1 VVSRTAAASSS
12 LELRAP
18 ALGSAHFLGNTLR
31 FESVYQEH
39 AGFTW
44 RVLRGMGIPDTAV
57 EDAVQDVFV
66 VVHRRLPEFDGR
78 HSVRTWLFAIAQ
90 RVAYEH
96 RRKLRR
102 TEAQEPLDEQLH
114 DTREGPEGNAAK
126 AQALKLLET
135 VLEGMSDDKRA
146 VLVLAEIEG
155 MSAPEIAAVVGA
167 PLNTVYTRLR
177 RARLEL
183 NAALEA
189 LSKGRSP

>member
-1 VVSRTAAASSS
+1 
-12 LELRAP
+12 
-18 ALGSAHFLGNTLR
+18 
-31 FESVYQEH
+31 
-39 AGFTW
+39 
-44 RVLRGMGIPDTAV
+44 MGIPDSAI

-66 VVHRRLPEFDGR
+66 VVHRRLAEFDGR
-78 HSVRTWLFAIAQ
+78 HSVRTWIFAIAQ

-96 RRKLRR
+96 RRKLRKA
-102 TEAQEPLDEQLH
+102 EAQQPLDEELKDQ
-114 DTREGPEGNAAK
+114 RGGPEVDAEK

-135 VLEGMSDDKRA
+135 LLEGMTDDKRA

-155 MSAPEIAAVVGA
+155 LSAPEIASVVGA

-189 LSKGRSP
+189 MRKGAP